1 MSIDPLSDIVPVL
14 DDLETTFRS
23 ELAML
28 EEAQRRLK
36 TATEAADDVA
46 RAEGMVDVRR
56 ALRMLRKT
64 NAEVRSFVEAA
75 LERAGCGD
83 GPGTIAANRLRSL
96 RFPRTGPP

>member
-1 MSIDPLSDIVPVL
+1 MSIDSLSDLVPVL

-28 EEAQRRLK
+28 QEAQRRLK
-36 TATEAADDVA
+36 IAAETADDLA
-46 RAEGMVDVRR
+46 RADAMMDVRR

-75 LERAGCGD
+75 LERAERDRHGRR
-83 GPGTIAANRLRSL
+83 AAGQSRRLL
-96 RFPRTGPP
+96 

>member
-28 EEAQRRLK
+28 EEAQQRLK
-36 TATEAADDVA
+36 TATEAAD
-46 RAEGMVDVRR
+46 
-56 ALRMLRKT
+56 
-64 NAEVRSFVEAA
+64 AEVRSFVEAA

>member
-36 TATEAADDVA
+36 TATEAAD
-46 RAEGMVDVRR
+46 
-56 ALRMLRKT
+56 
-64 NAEVRSFVEAA
+64 AEVRSFVEAA

>member
-36 TATEAADDVA
+36 TATEAAD
-46 RAEGMVDVRR
+46 
-56 ALRMLRKT
+56 
-64 NAEVRSFVEAA
+64 AEVTSFVEAA